1 MARSTKVLVVLILCC
16 SLLCGCSMLPDALD
30 PIVLTVDDLTI
41 TMPGYYENYVT
52 ELIDTETGGYFVYG
66 YSEITITGLRD
77 SYEVFDQVPTLEGY
91 ANKLIQD
98 NEITAEVEMVDGLTT
113 FTYRQLQNS
122 DSYTYSTAVYA
133 GTDAF
138 WMVTAGCKTL
148 NFDAIKD
155 KLVDILKTVVVA

>member
-52 ELIDTETGGYFVYG
+52 ELIETETGGYFVYG

-91 ANKLIQD
+91 ASKLIQD

-122 DSYTYSTAVYA
+122 DSYTYITAVYA
-133 GTDAF
+133 GTESF
-138 WMVTAGCKTL
+138 WLVTGSCQTM
-148 NFDAIKD
+148 NFKYAQEKFIE
-155 KLVDILKTVVVA
+155 IFSSIQVA

>member
-52 ELIDTETGGYFVYG
+52 ELIETETGGYFVYG

-91 ANKLIQD
+91 ANKLIQGFS
-98 NEITAEVEMVDGLTT
+98 NM
-113 FTYRQLQNS
+113 
-122 DSYTYSTAVYA
+122 
-133 GTDAF
+133 
-138 WMVTAGCKTL
+138 
-148 NFDAIKD
+148 
-155 KLVDILKTVVVA
+155 